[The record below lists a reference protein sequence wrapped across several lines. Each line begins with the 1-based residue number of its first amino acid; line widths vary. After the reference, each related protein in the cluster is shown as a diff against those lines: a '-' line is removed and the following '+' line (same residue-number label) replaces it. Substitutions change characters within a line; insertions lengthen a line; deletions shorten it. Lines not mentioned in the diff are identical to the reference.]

1 MNLVLCIVDLF
12 KMIFSVPSI
21 KEWTLLDIINQEH
34 LNQIDYI
41 IKFNTYNAFQT
52 IFKCVI

>member
-41 IKFNTYNAFQT
+41 IKFNTYNTFQT